1 MSGMG
6 DKLKG
11 RGNEIKGDA
20 KQTVGQETN
29 DPNMVAEGKM
39 DEAKGEGQGVVGKVK
54 SAVEDLKDKVK
65 KD

>member
-1 MSGMG
+1 MSGIG
-6 DKLKG
+6 DKLEG

-29 DPNMVAEGKM
+29 DPNMIAEGKM
-39 DEAKGEGQGVVGKVK
+39 DDAKGAGQGIVGKVK
-54 SAVEDLKDKVK
+54 GAVEDLKDKA